1 MKDLTETDIEMLR
14 NLAVIHEHFGGAM
27 DYDFRLLESK
37 FMDIFT
43 YKGTKI
49 DGRNE
54 YDHLIKGDLDEYR
67 KPIEYPT
74 EYEGKPVYG
83 KERWTGDFSECFSPG
98 DLVNAEIAEHFLEC
112 VPPEAC
118 SLTYVQCG
126 EPYSHVD
133 AGGKTLAT
141 YTTFEAVKGTFNDTD
156 SVWRYCGHC
165 FSLEREEYKGK

>member
-1 MKDLTETDIEMLR
+1 MRDLTETDISLLR
-14 NLAVIHEHFGGAM
+14 QLAMIHDHFENDL

-43 YKGTKI
+43 YEGTKI

-98 DLVNAEIAEHFLEC
+98 DLVNAEIAEYFLD
-112 VPPEAC
+112 VLPPAC
-118 SLTYVQCG
+118 YSSRFVQCG
-126 EPYSHVD
+126 EPYSHAID
-133 AGGKTLAT
+133 TDGKVKETYAT
-141 YTTFEAVKGTFNDTD
+141 FKAVKGTLSDID
-156 SVWRYCGHC
+156 SIGEYCGHC
-165 FSLEREEYKGK
+165 FKGKKEEAK